1 MANAGLSF
9 RLQSTEFTVLFGKVK
24 TGTQIGSCFS
34 SDEVF
39 QGFREY
45 GYDYAELLK
54 PQTPQLLHMVKPG
67 PDF

>member
-24 TGTQIGSCFS
+24 TAKQIGSCFS
-34 SDEVF
+34 SDKVF

-45 GYDYAELLK
+45 GYDYTGAE
-54 PQTPQLLHMVKPG
+54 TTSASITAHG
-67 PDF
+67 

>member
-9 RLQSTEFTVLFGKVK
+9 RLQSTEFTVLFGKMK
-24 TGTQIGSCFS
+24 TAKEIGSRFS
-34 SDEVF
+34 SDKVF

-45 GYDYAELLK
+45 GYDYTELLK
-54 PQTPQLLHMVKPG
+54 PQVPQLLHMVKPS